1 MIKGIEK
8 LTEKQIEH
16 MERVNKHHTDCVG
29 LDYKAGMEII
39 EAWVDERDNVCVRPV
54 SYTHLGRSLF
64 QFCREASQGLHTGT
78 LRLVLLMLFVRG
90 LWM

>member
-39 EAWVDERDNVCVRPV
+39 EAWVDERDNVCVRLKNGEWFH
-54 SYTHLGRSLF
+54 YLKD
-64 QFCREASQGLHTGT
+64 GT
-78 LRLVLLMLFVRG
+78 
-90 LWM
+90 WY

>member
-39 EAWVDERDNVCVRPV
+39 EAWVDERDNVCVRLKNGDWFH
-54 SYTHLGRSLF
+54 YLKD
-64 QFCREASQGLHTGT
+64 GT
-78 LRLVLLMLFVRG
+78 
-90 LWM
+90 WY